1 MRKAADMIAAAN
13 DIITVVTAEDAIA
26 MHEKGEVSFID
37 IREMPELDANGKIP
51 GAHRVPRA
59 MLEFFVDPS
68 SPFYKEDIF
77 PQEGKMFCFY

>member
-37 IREMPELDANGKIP
+37 IREMP
-51 GAHRVPRA
+51 GARCQWQNPRRTQNSTRHA
-59 MLEFFVDPS
+59 RILCGSNTS
-68 SPFYKEDIF
+68 SLQGRRFS
-77 PQEGKMFCFY
+77 

>member
-51 GAHRVPRA
+51 GAHRIPRA
-59 MLEFFVDPS
+59 MLEFFADPTH
-68 SPFYKEDIF
+68 PLYKEEIF
-77 PQEGKMFCFY
+77 PEGKLFCFY